1 MLRHFACFLCVT
13 ALSGEAFARDRTI
26 LAQANRD
33 APAASAVAAEAKP
46 AAKVSG
52 TKPKTDVVTL
62 DEAIRRGLADSP
74 RLKASRAA
82 EAASRGER
90 RQAGALLNPEV
101 SFSKENFRAGKAYKV
116 ISPGQNVYGVSQR
129 VEVGGKVAS
138 RERIADRGVQIANL
152 ETQATA
158 LDLIQDIT
166 IAYAEAVAA
175 EENVRLAAEQKDLAD
190 DVLKSV
196 SMRVEAA
203 ASPQIQESRAEVER
217 SAATVALDGAKRE
230 REIARKG
237 LATLMGQERASF
249 KLDKKAFFTI
259 SKPDAPEA
267 PEGLKGNPDVLKLNP
282 ALEQSRARLELER
295 ANALPD
301 PLLSAGVIEIP
312 SAKDKA
318 FVVGLSLPI
327 PVFNANR
334 GNIERARGELSRT
347 EQENRR
353 VALSLDAD
361 LARARQ
367 QLENAYVQA
376 MTLKSKIIPSAQEAF
391 SLARE
396 GYGLGRFPYLE
407 VLDAQRSLFAV
418 KQQHIAALRQYHTA
432 RAVVERLTARHADD
446 AANMLA
452 QSD

>member
-1 MLRHFACFLCVT
+1 MT
-13 ALSGEAFARDRTI
+13 ALSGEAFARDRTL
-26 LAQANRD
+26 LAQATSD
-33 APAASAVAAEAKP
+33 APPGGQMSTADAKATAKPRGSKAKAEA
-46 AAKVSG
+46 
-52 TKPKTDVVTL
+52 VTL
-62 DEAIRRGLADSP
+62 DEAILRGLARSP
-74 RLKASRAA
+74 RLKASQAA

-116 ISPGQNVYGVSQR
+116 ISPAQNVYGVSQR
-129 VEVGGKVAS
+129 VEVGGKIAS
-138 RERIADRGVQIANL
+138 RERIAEEGVQIASL
-152 ETQATA
+152 ETRATA
-158 LDLIQDIT
+158 LDLIRDIT

-175 EENVRLAAEQKDLAD
+175 EENVRLSAEQKELAD

-203 ASPQIQESRAEVER
+203 ASPQIQRSRAEVER
-217 SAATVALDGAKRE
+217 SAAAVALDGAKRE
-230 REIARKG
+230 REIARRA
-237 LATLMGQERASF
+237 LATLMGQVEADF
-249 KLDKKAFFTI
+249 KLDNKAFFTL
-259 SKPDAPEA
+259 SKPDAPED

-295 ANALPD
+295 ANAIPD

-312 SAKDKA
+312 SARDKA
-318 FVVGLSLPI
+318 FVVGVSLPL

-361 LARARQ
+361 LARAGQ

-376 MTLKSKIIPSAQEAF
+376 NTLKSRIIPSAQEAF

-432 RAVVERLTARHADD
+432 RAVVERLTASHADD

-452 QSD
+452 RSD